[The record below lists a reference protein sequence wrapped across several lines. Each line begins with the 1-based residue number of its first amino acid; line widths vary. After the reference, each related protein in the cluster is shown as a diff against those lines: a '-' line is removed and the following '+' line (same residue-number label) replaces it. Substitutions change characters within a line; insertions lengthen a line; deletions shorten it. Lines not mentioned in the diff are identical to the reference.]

1 MLNRIN
7 LLPSKVDL
15 PDMLL
20 WQPIQQLFQSSKKLG
35 SHQQFNPAKT
45 LIHKWRTDLPLKR
58 QRKSHIPGLKHLLIT
73 KNIMIDW
80 LRRHSFLFLLSSLS
94 GEAVVPNT
102 RGNMR
107 PVTKSSPAWKTF
119 VYCLHNLCL
128 LITISSLMMWSCLR
142 SLLCA
147 PVFANRI
154 YFLIVCSIFGLFHLY
169 LGYSLEGNLP
179 GSFVVYLLLSSKDT
193 KYSLNDSSST
203 SCLLTPLS
211 KI

>member
-1 MLNRIN
+1 MENRYTTEEAKEEPHTRIETPLNN
-7 LLPSKVDL
+7 
-15 PDMLL
+15 
-20 WQPIQQLFQSSKKLG
+20 KKHYDRSTKETFLSLSFVFTERRG
-35 SHQQFNPAKT
+35 SHSKY
-45 LIHKWRTDLPLKR
+45 
-58 QRKSHIPGLKHLLIT
+58 QRKYETGHQKFTSLENFCVLLAQ
-73 KNIMIDW
+73 
-80 LRRHSFLFLLSSLS
+80 LAL
-94 GEAVVPNT
+94 A
-102 RGNMR
+102 
-107 PVTKSSPAWKTF
+107 
-119 VYCLHNLCL
+119 HNL
-128 LITISSLMMWSCLR
+128 IISCLMMWSCLR

-211 KI
+211 KSCQQHSLEVFSNPAAEV